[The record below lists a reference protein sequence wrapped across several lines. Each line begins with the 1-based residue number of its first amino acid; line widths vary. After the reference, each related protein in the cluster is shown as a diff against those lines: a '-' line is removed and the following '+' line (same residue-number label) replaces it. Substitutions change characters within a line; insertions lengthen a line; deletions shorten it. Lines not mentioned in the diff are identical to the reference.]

1 MLLRRL
7 RFLGIDPGFGVNL
20 SEKLSGKSVP
30 ACPEGS
36 QVSDF
41 ELVASIGQPDGGSA
55 GKPAG
60 AALFFDFMGIG
71 ALWGWP
77 GDARSAV
84 LDGQFV

>member
-1 MLLRRL
+1 MAAG
-7 RFLGIDPGFGVNL
+7 RFD
-20 SEKLSGKSVP
+20 ET
-30 ACPEGS
+30 
-36 QVSDF
+36 
-41 ELVASIGQPDGGSA
+41 GGSA